1 MGQRYYQFEL
11 RQRKGTVMFLNP
23 SDKINIQLLKDNLD
37 VIRNEYLS
45 IKSEEFYDYTSLR
58 YGIENLLKGT
68 QNNNES
74 WQVYPLM
81 YKFKPWQDRSS
92 KTIDILQQLGVVP
105 LLATFS
111 KLAPNSEIP
120 PHEDHDETVV
130 GDHSTT
136 VIKYHLVIDAPT
148 TGESVIGVGTESRT
162 MKNGDVNVFDE
173 SITHWVYNRSND
185 SRGVLIIS
193 FLRKDLK

>member
-1 MGQRYYQFEL
+1 
-11 RQRKGTVMFLNP
+11 MFLEP
-23 SDKINIQLLKDNLD
+23 SKKINIQHLKDNFEA
-37 VIRNEYLS
+37 IRNEYLS
-45 IKSEEFYDYTSLR
+45 IDPKDFYDYTSLR

-68 QNNNES
+68 QNNNED

-81 YKFKPWQDRSS
+81 YKFKPWQNRQS
-92 KTIDILQQLGVVP
+92 KTIEVLQNLGVTP

-130 GDHSTT
+130 EDWTTT
-136 VIKYHLVIDAPT
+136 VIKYHLVIDAAVD
-148 TGESVIGVGTESRT
+148 GESAIGVGAEKRI
-162 MKNGDVNVFDE
+162 MKNGDINVFDE
-173 SITHWVYNRSND
+173 SMTHWVYNRSNK

-193 FLRKDLK
+193 FLRRDLE

>member
-1 MGQRYYQFEL
+1 
-11 RQRKGTVMFLNP
+11 MFLSP
-23 SDKINIQLLKDNLD
+23 SDKINLQLLKDNLD

-45 IKSEEFYDYTSLR
+45 IKPEEFYDYTSLR

-92 KTIDILQQLGVVP
+92 KTIEILQQLGVTP

-148 TGESVIGVGTESRT
+148 SGESGIGVGDQFRI
-162 MKNGDVNVFDE
+162 MKNGDINVFDE
-173 SITHWVYNRSND
+173 SMTHWVYNRSNE

-193 FLRKDLK
+193 FLRNEIE